1 MKKWKAYLRA
11 DGSKGIRNR
20 LLVIYTV
27 LCARHAAERIVSAFD
42 GWAELVGFD
51 GCTDNAYAQRV
62 LEALCSHPNVGAVL
76 AVGLGCEYLQPSRF
90 AAVAEESGRPAR
102 WLSIQEEGGT
112 LPAVLQGR
120 QYAGKLLKVLTKTPL
135 CEMGPEELVIGAECG
150 GSDATSG
157 LAGNLVTGALFD
169 RLGDMGARVVFEEI
183 VEAIGLREQL
193 CSRAA
198 DAGASAA
205 LSHTYDKALDYC
217 RSVGQFSVSPGNFA
231 GGLSSIEEKSMG
243 AVVKSGTRPIQG
255 VLKVTQ
261 RPPRSGLWLL
271 DTTPDPNSVQYG
283 ITNPNDNEGLTAL
296 AASGCHI
303 SLLVTGRGNVIGN
316 AVTPI
321 IKVTGNSNTF
331 LRMSGDMD
339 FDASPILRNELMP
352 EEMTDKLFEL
362 VCATASGQQVKAELT
377 GHREWY
383 IPYKYQNLTCRE
395 QKE

>member
-11 DGSKGIRNR
+11 DGGKGVRNR

-42 GWAELVGFD
+42 GWAELAGFD

-62 LEALCSHPNVGAVL
+62 LEAFCTHPNVGAVL

-120 QYAGKLLKVLTKTPL
+120 QYAGKLLKVLSKTPM

-198 DAGASAA
+198 DAEASAA
-205 LSHTYDKALDYC
+205 LTHTYDKALDYC

-261 RPPRSGLWLL
+261 KPPRSGLWLL
-271 DTTPDPNSVQYG
+271 DTTPDPSSVQYG

-316 AVTPI
+316 AVTPV
-321 IKVTGNSNTF
+321 IKVTGNSDTF
-331 LRMSGDMD
+331 RRMAGDMD
-339 FDASPILRNELMP
+339 FDASPILRNELLP
-352 EEMTDKLFEL
+352 AEMTDKLFEL
-362 VCATASGQQVKAELT
+362 VCATAAGQQVKAELT

-383 IPYKYQNLTCRE
+383 IPYKYQNFKCRE